1 MIPPIL
7 HYKSIICYSK
17 LIKIDIC
24 QERKIY
30 ALRNGLYHIAPTN
43 SVMMHIISSQTSVQ
57 AILRLSK
64 AY

>member
-1 MIPPIL
+1 M
-7 HYKSIICYSK
+7 
-17 LIKIDIC
+17 LID
-24 QERKIY
+24 
-30 ALRNGLYHIAPTN
+30 PTT

>member
-1 MIPPIL
+1 M
-7 HYKSIICYSK
+7 HSEMDCN
-17 LIKIDIC
+17 ID
-24 QERKIY
+24 
-30 ALRNGLYHIAPTN
+30 PTN